1 MTTELQLWSAK
12 TSITVARK
20 SIQDLIKSDD
30 TDSVTK
36 ESLEIE
42 VRALSHVLLRIEQLE
57 GWLKLVDSQRN
68 IS

>member
-12 TSITVARK
+12 TSITVARA
-20 SIQDLIKSDD
+20 SMQNLINAHD

-42 VRALSHVLLRIEQLE
+42 IRALSNVLHRIEQLE